1 MPNKIKPSRALIF
14 RLDAQYRLVIG
25 LVFSAVA
32 YFMFR
37 DLPSWPAQVLSVW
50 IAFALTIIILDWI
63 AILCSHPL
71 EVRKI
76 AKLQDSSRSL
86 LFLFVITASVV
97 SLVAIVFLLKSSKGH
112 SSSGVT
118 SHVLLAMAAV
128 IVSWM
133 LVHTIFTMRYAHLYY
148 DTDTDDGKPRKGG
161 GLQFPEEAEP
171 DYLDFAYFSFVIGM
185 TFQVSDVEISSRLIR
200 RHALVHSLIS
210 FAFNTAIVAL
220 SINVISGLVSQ

>member
-1 MPNKIKPSRALIF
+1 MPNKIKTGRALIF
-14 RLDAQYRLVIG
+14 RLDAQYRLFIG
-25 LVFSAVA
+25 LAFSAVA
-32 YFMFR
+32 YFTFR
-37 DLPSWPAQVLSVW
+37 GLPSWPAQVLSIW
-50 IAFALTIIILDWI
+50 IVFALTIIILDWI
-63 AILCSHPL
+63 AILWSHPL

-86 LFLFVITASVV
+86 LFLFVIFASVV

-128 IVSWM
+128 IVSWT

-161 GLQFPEEAEP
+161 GLAFPEETEP

>member
-1 MPNKIKPSRALIF
+1 M
-14 RLDAQYRLVIG
+14 
-25 LVFSAVA
+25 
-32 YFMFR
+32 
-37 DLPSWPAQVLSVW
+37 
-50 IAFALTIIILDWI
+50 
-63 AILCSHPL
+63 
-71 EVRKI
+71 EVKKI
-76 AKLQDSSRSL
+76 AKLQDSSRYL

-97 SLVAIVFLLKSSKGH
+97 SLVSIIFLLKSSKGH
-112 SSSGVT
+112 SQSDVT

-128 IVSWM
+128 IVSWT

-148 DTDTDDGKPRKGG
+148 DTDTDDGQPRKGG
-161 GLQFPEEAEP
+161 GLQFPDELEP

-210 FAFNTAIVAL
+210 FAFNTTIVAL